1 MVLATPPFGEASKPS
16 QFYVLSETQLDLAEL
31 VFNIIFTVEAF
42 VLVMARGFVLG
53 KKAYLRDPWCQF
65 DFALVLLSWVD
76 WLEVIPQGYD
86 SAKSLRL
93 LRVLKPLR
101 VIKFNRGMRDVVNAL
116 IAVFIPLSYVLMF
129 LAVLILAFS
138 IIAVGVFGGK
148 LSKCSNPIAD
158 FPLGKAQC
166 AGMYVLGA
174 VETAAGRQL
183 ESVHSGFVV
192 PNVWAPPRENFDS
205 VGSAFLTLSQCVLF
219 KWMNPML
226 AVKDMTD
233 VHTSPLQNANSS
245 SAIFFVVFITVCG
258 FFGFNLVLAFVV
270 DAYNVS
276 KDEDDADK
284 MFGRFL
290 RQIDAFRPQFNRGE
304 LPANRCSSF
313 FRRILY
319 SQTYT
324 NIVFACIC
332 MSGIFMLAIHSAGHG
347 DALPDDHS
355 VFERVM
361 TFQSHFFTAELFM
374 EVSLALVALG
384 PWAFFSKG
392 WMVFDFVI
400 VSGESWAR

>member
-31 VFNIIFTVEAF
+31 VFNIIFTVETF

-183 ESVHSGFVV
+183 E
-192 PNVWAPPRENFDS
+192 
-205 VGSAFLTLSQCVLF
+205 
-219 KWMNPML
+219 
-226 AVKDMTD
+226 
-233 VHTSPLQNANSS
+233 
-245 SAIFFVVFITVCG
+245 
-258 FFGFNLVLAFVV
+258 
-270 DAYNVS
+270 
-276 KDEDDADK
+276 
-284 MFGRFL
+284 
-290 RQIDAFRPQFNRGE
+290 
-304 LPANRCSSF
+304 
-313 FRRILY
+313 
-319 SQTYT
+319 
-324 NIVFACIC
+324 
-332 MSGIFMLAIHSAGHG
+332 
-347 DALPDDHS
+347 
-355 VFERVM
+355 
-361 TFQSHFFTAELFM
+361 
-374 EVSLALVALG
+374 
-384 PWAFFSKG
+384 
-392 WMVFDFVI
+392 
-400 VSGESWAR
+400 